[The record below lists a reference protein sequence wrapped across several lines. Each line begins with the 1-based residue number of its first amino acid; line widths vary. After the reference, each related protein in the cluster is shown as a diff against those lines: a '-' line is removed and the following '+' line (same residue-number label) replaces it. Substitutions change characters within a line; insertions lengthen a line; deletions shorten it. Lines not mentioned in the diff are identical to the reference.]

1 MNRRELILL
10 GGAALIAPSAALA
23 KPMNYRPNLEKELL
37 AEGKTVFMDFKAD
50 WCGTCKAQERVLN
63 RLKEENPAYEAH
75 IAFVNVDWDIY
86 GRSTLVQKMKI
97 PRRSTLVV
105 LKGKQE
111 LGRLVADTK
120 EKSIRALMDTALAA
134 AMEG

>member
-10 GGAALIAPSAALA
+10 GGASLIVPTVVLA
-23 KPMNYRPNLEKELL
+23 NPMNYRPNLEKELL

-63 RLKEENPAYEAH
+63 RLKEENLAYEAN

-105 LKGKQE
+105 LKGKRE

-120 EKSIRALMDTALAA
+120 ETSIRALMDTALAA
-134 AMEG
+134 ALES